1 MSQVEPV
8 GPDRSALSET
18 RFSPRLRPPARL
30 WAPLA
35 IGFHTGLCSTLFVC
49 GFQPFLAML
58 LLGEV
63 RPRFSLA
70 MLLFVWMMYLVDR
83 MGDHPEDRE
92 HDEQGGGAS
101 ASFVRQNR
109 AGCRLLL
116 LGLCGSQL
124 ALIWQEPQL
133 LKSIAVSLACSVFY
147 MVELPFVGKRVKQL
161 PFVKCFYLAA
171 CSLVITASF
180 TPGLASLPWARL
192 AAPLGVAYALYF
204 LNYSLY
210 DVKDV
215 AGDTRANIRT
225 FAAAMPL
232 AVFLNAHVALAL
244 STLLVA
250 LAILPHTAALVLSS
264 VCLFHAGASLW
275 LRRRELGG
283 VTCAVIDSG
292 YGLLMVL
299 GALLL

>member
-8 GPDRSALSET
+8 GPDRSALSEPS
-18 RFSPRLRPPARL
+18 FSPSLRPPARL

-49 GFQPFLAML
+49 GFQPFLAR
-58 LLGEV
+58 LLGGQA

-92 HDEQGGGAS
+92 HAEHGGGAS
-101 ASFVRQNR
+101 AAFVTQNR
-109 AGCRLLL
+109 VACRLLL
-116 LGLCGSQL
+116 LALCVAQL
-124 ALIWQEPQL
+124 ALIWKEPQL
-133 LKSIAVSLACSVFY
+133 LKSIALSLGFSIFY
-147 MVELPFVGKRVKQL
+147 MVKLPLLGKRVKQL

-180 TPGLASLPWARL
+180 TPGLASLPLTRL
-192 AAPLGVAYALYF
+192 AAPLGVAYVLYF

-215 AGDTRANIRT
+215 EGDTRANIRT

-232 AVFLNAHVALAL
+232 AVFLHGHVALAL

-250 LAILPHTAALVLSS
+250 LFTLPHTAAAVFSS

-275 LRRRELGG
+275 LRRRALGG

-292 YGLLMVL
+292 YGLLMGL
-299 GALLL
+299 GTLLL